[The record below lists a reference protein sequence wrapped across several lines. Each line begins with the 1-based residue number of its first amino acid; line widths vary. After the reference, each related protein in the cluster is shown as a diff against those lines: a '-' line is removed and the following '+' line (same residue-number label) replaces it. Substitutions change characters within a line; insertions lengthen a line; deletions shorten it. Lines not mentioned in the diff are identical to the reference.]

1 MQGFLRALLAQGP
14 KERGSVHVQ
23 LDIDPQSFL

>member
-1 MQGFLRALLAQGP
+1 MLSQSP
-14 KERGSVHVQ
+14 KERGSIHVQ

>member
-1 MQGFLRALLAQGP
+1 MQGFLRAMLSQSP

-23 LDIDPQSFL
+23 LDVDPQSFL

>member
-1 MQGFLRALLAQGP
+1 MLAQAP

-23 LDIDPQSFL
+23 LDVDPQSFL

>member
-1 MQGFLRALLAQGP
+1 MQAFLRAMLAQAP

-23 LDIDPQSFL
+23 LDVDPQSFL